1 MRRTSPLDGGSC
13 PAISPEVTGTLAGG
27 AAAAA
32 RRYHLC
38 MRGGDVIRRARTRG
52 DLSAAELAGQLGVS
66 EAEVR
71 AWEGGDPAFSL
82 VQRIVEVC
90 HANFASVVTEPDVD
104 PEDVTLLEETL
115 RLTPEER
122 LHRMLAYVR
131 FIEAGRAA
139 VMEAQ

>member
-1 MRRTSPLDGGSC
+1 MLADRAVAGDRPASLWSVLGAPAPRFLARTS
-13 PAISPEVTGTLAGG
+13 
-27 AAAAA
+27 
-32 RRYHLC
+32 RYHVC

-52 DLSAAELAGQLGVS
+52 DLSAAELAAQLGVS

-71 AWEGGDPAFSL
+71 AWEAGDPAFSL
-82 VQRIVEVC
+82 VQRIVEAC

-104 PEDVTLLEETL
+104 PEDVTLLEQTL

-122 LHRMLAYVR
+122 LQRMLAYVR

-139 VMEAQ
+139 VMGAQ

>member
-1 MRRTSPLDGGSC
+1 
-13 PAISPEVTGTLAGG
+13 
-27 AAAAA
+27 
-32 RRYHLC
+32 
-38 MRGGDVIRRARTRG
+38 
-52 DLSAAELAGQLGVS
+52 
-66 EAEVR
+66 VR

-104 PEDVTLLEETL
+104 PEDATLLEETL
-115 RLTPEER
+115 RLTPAER

-139 VMEAQ
+139 VMEGQ

>member
-1 MRRTSPLDGGSC
+1 
-13 PAISPEVTGTLAGG
+13 
-27 AAAAA
+27 
-32 RRYHLC
+32 
-38 MRGGDVIRRARTRG
+38 MRGGEVIRRARTRG

-71 AWEGGDPAFSL
+71 AWEAGDPAFSL
-82 VQRIVEVC
+82 VQRIVEAC

-122 LHRMLAYVR
+122 LQRMLAYVR

-139 VMEAQ
+139 VMEVP